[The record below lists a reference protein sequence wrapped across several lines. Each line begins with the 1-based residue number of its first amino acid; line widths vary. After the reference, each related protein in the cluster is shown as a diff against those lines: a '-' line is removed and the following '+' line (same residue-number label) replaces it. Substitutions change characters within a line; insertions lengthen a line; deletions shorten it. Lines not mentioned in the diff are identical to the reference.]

1 MQRTQN
7 SPTLGDEAETDVV
20 CLGVLARIF
29 QDHDALC
36 ADELHATQVD
46 YNPAAGPSVELAV
59 DSRAELG
66 RRSRI
71 DLAADPHDHNILTV
85 IERHTDGP
93 LRLPSVVP
101 RCTSV
106 LLAVARLVQSRRIR
120 KVRTR
125 TWLRSP

>member
-1 MQRTQN
+1 M
-7 SPTLGDEAETDVV
+7 V

-29 QDHDALC
+29 QDHDALR

-46 YNPAAGPSVELAV
+46 YHPAAGPSVELAV
-59 DSRAELG
+59 DSRAELW

-71 DLAADPHDHNILTV
+71 DLTADPHDHNTLTV

-93 LRLPSVVP
+93 LRQASVRP
-101 RCTSV
+101 RCANIP
-106 LLAVARLVQSRRIR
+106 LAAVRCVRSRRLR
-120 KVRTR
+120 EGRTR

>member
-1 MQRTQN
+1 M
-7 SPTLGDEAETDVV
+7 V

-29 QDHDALC
+29 QDHDALR

-46 YNPAAGPSVELAV
+46 YHPAAGPSVELAV

-71 DLAADPHDHNILTV
+71 DLAADPHDYNALTV

-93 LRLPSVVP
+93 LRQPSVAP
-101 RCTSV
+101 RCVSV
-106 LLAVARLVQSRRIR
+106 PLATARFFRSRRIR